1 MQRPVKLVTV
11 THPFHPLC
19 GQQVEVVRIRRGA
32 DPIIIIRHPDGF
44 HAAIAMSWT
53 DYAASP
59 SSELPST
66 PPHLLDFDGLCQ
78 IAQLIDHI
86 REEGRHLSTD
96 KGDGPCATT
105 SERYD

>member
-1 MQRPVKLVTV
+1 VKLVTV

-32 DPIIIIRHPDGF
+32 DPIIIIQHSDGF
-44 HAAIAMSWT
+44 HAGIAMSWT
-53 DYAASP
+53 DYATAS
-59 SSELPST
+59 SSELSPT

-86 REEGRHLSTD
+86 REEDRHPPTD
-96 KGDGPCATT
+96 KGDGPCTTT

>member
-1 MQRPVKLVTV
+1 M
-11 THPFHPLC
+11 
-19 GQQVEVVRIRRGA
+19 EVVRIRRGA

-44 HAAIAMSWT
+44 HATIAMSWT

-78 IAQLIDHI
+78 IAQLIDLI